1 MPLRFPPAR
10 APRWAERPVR
20 WVSVGGAGAVVTSEG
35 LVGLGA
41 ALDGPGAAGLTPGF
55 V

>member
-20 WVSVGGAGAVVTSEG
+20 GSVGGAGAVVTSEG